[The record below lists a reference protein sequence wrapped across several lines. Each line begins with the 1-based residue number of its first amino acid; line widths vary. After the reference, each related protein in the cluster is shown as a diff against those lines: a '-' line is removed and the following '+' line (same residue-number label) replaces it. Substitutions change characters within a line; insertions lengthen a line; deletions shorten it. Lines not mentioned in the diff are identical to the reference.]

1 MAYLCDKTFDLF
13 WVSWLQSSPNGIW
26 LNTHNIWTQLLVN
39 NQMPPPFWSLV
50 DTHNDTAFGDVFLH
64 LLTGHLTLL
73 SDEFGSEEFC
83 AAVFDSFLLTSC
95 SRWGSFIKKK
105 KIQLLSCMYLL
116 ISVYVITQVSFAN
129 FYSFVQFSS
138 SIHKLL
144 NNFCVTAKRT
154 YIGILYAFWT
164 TSVWKCIHQL
174 WKPWWRLLSLPN
186 RFVKQCVV
194 LSQCIDMS
202 HCYVKLPLY
211 TVWNV
216 SGLSDAIL

>member
-1 MAYLCDKTFDLF
+1 MTQHSETSSSI
-13 WVSWLQSSPNGIW
+13 SWPVTW
-26 LNTHNIWTQLLVN
+26 
-39 NQMPPPFWSLV
+39 PF
-50 DTHNDTAFGDVFLH
+50 
-64 LLTGHLTLL
+64 
-73 SDEFGSEEFC
+73 C
-83 AAVFDSFLLTSC
+83 LTSLDQK
-95 SRWGSFIKKK
+95 SSVLQFLTHFYSHLAPGEAHSLKKK